1 LLPRV
6 GLHKRLGAVTQV
18 VYLLL
23 LWVWLKV
30 DSTDMISRKTMKSF
44 SDARKDFIYDY
55 LKREDVN
62 WRRLHYQIARLL
74 KKCFSGWIES
84 FISVR
89 RILLSLSDPFVMVA
103 AMWQNTPNRY
113 LAHEEG

>member
-1 LLPRV
+1 M
-6 GLHKRLGAVTQV
+6 Q
-18 VYLLL
+18 
-23 LWVWLKV
+23 
-30 DSTDMISRKTMKSF
+30 SF

-74 KKCFSGWIES
+74 KKCFSRWIES

-89 RILLSLSDPFVMVA
+89 RILLSLSEPFVMVA
-103 AMWQNTPNRY
+103 AYGKTLLTAILRMKKDKTRHRY
-113 LAHEEG
+113 SCYITDTIPRRQVVFWTWFFPFG